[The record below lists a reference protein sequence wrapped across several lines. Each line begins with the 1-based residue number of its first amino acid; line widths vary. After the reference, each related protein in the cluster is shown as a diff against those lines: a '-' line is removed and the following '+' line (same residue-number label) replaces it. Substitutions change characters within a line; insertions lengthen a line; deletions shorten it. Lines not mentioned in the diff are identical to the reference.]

1 MIKLFTYDFSKEE
14 KFNAKKYLEALKNA
28 TENGKLYIARNI
40 DFADGLYNE
49 VAVSAEDTNAVSVIN
64 IDWNKYDIHKLLY
77 KFDCLIEEIEKAKEK
92 ENIFETKI
100 LSTFASS
107 KHFLLNQKQ
116 WNEEWD
122 SVKENAKKDSEK
134 IYAPEF
140 YCFPSICAKR
150 FENRINRL
158 NKLLEM
164 NAPKIVIENEK
175 HSLFETMIFYYC
187 ADRYH
192 TVKLE
197 DNYCAVNP
205 EKGRVDVENEKFV
218 MQFLEV
224 YQDIA
229 QFVKDNVEVTTAQIQ
244 KHFKI
249 GYSFMIYALDMLE
262 DNCLVVEW
270 QGKFKDTG
278 LKLDDANEIVINTKP
293 FKRDDKFLDQ
303 MGEQEL
309 LNALEK
315 LNKKK

>member
-14 KFNAKKYLEALKNA
+14 KFNAKKYLEALQNA
-28 TENGKLYIARNI
+28 TKNGKLYIARNI
-40 DFADGLYNE
+40 DFVDGLYNE
-49 VAVSAEDTNAVSVIN
+49 VAVSTEDMNAVAVVN
-64 IDWNKYDIHKLLY
+64 VDWNKYDIHKLLY
-77 KFDCLIEEIEKAKEK
+77 KFDSLLEEIGKTKEQ

-100 LSTFASS
+100 LPTFASS
-107 KHFLLNQKQ
+107 KHFLLNQRQ

-134 IYAPEF
+134 LYTPEY
-140 YCFPSICAKR
+140 YCSPSICAKR
-150 FENRINRL
+150 FDNRINRL
-158 NKLLEM
+158 SKLFEM
-164 NAPKIVIENEK
+164 NAPKIVTENEK
-175 HSLFETMIFYYC
+175 HSLFETLVFFYC

-197 DNYCAVNP
+197 DDYHAVEP
-205 EKGRVDVENEKFV
+205 IKGRTDVENEKFI
-218 MQFLEV
+218 MQFLEI
-224 YQDIA
+224 YQEMA
-229 QFVKDNVEVTTAQIQ
+229 QFVKDNVEVTAVQIQ

-293 FKRDDKFLDQ
+293 FKRDDKLLDQ
-303 MGEQEL
+303 MDEQEL
-309 LNALEK
+309 LNALEN

>member
-1 MIKLFTYDFSKEE
+1 MIKLFTYDFSQEE
-14 KFNAKKYLEALKNA
+14 KFDAKKYLEALKNA

-40 DFADGLYNE
+40 DFIDGLYNE
-49 VAVSAEDTNAVSVIN
+49 VAVSMEEMNAVVVVN
-64 IDWNKYDIHKLLY
+64 IDWNKFDTHKILY
-77 KFDCLIEEIEKAKEK
+77 KFNSLLEEIEKNKGQ

-100 LSTFASS
+100 LPIFASF

-116 WNEEWD
+116 WNEEWA
-122 SVKENAKKDSEK
+122 SVKENAKKYSERL
-134 IYAPEF
+134 YAPKF

-158 NKLLEM
+158 SKLFEM

-175 HSLFETMIFYYC
+175 HSLFETMVFFYC

-192 TVKLE
+192 DIKLE

-205 EKGRVDVENEKFV
+205 DKGRADVENEKFV

-224 YQDIA
+224 YQEIA
-229 QFVKDNVEVTTAQIQ
+229 EFVKDNVEVTTAQIQ
-244 KHFKI
+244 KYFKI
-249 GYSFMIYALDMLE
+249 GYSFMVYALDMLE

-278 LKLDDANEIVINTKP
+278 LKLDDVNEIVINTKP

-303 MGEQEL
+303 MSEQEP